1 MTHTRILSE
10 IQDIMRRVL
19 DNGSLNIVDATTAK
33 DVPEWDSLSHIELI
47 VAIEK
52 HFRLKFT
59 LKEVQ
64 SFHNVGEMCEAIA
77 QKAG

>member
-1 MTHTRILSE
+1 MTHTQILSE
-10 IQDIMRRVL
+10 IQDVMRRVF
-19 DNGSLNIVDATTAK
+19 DKADLNIVDATMAK
-33 DVPEWDSLSHIELI
+33 DVPEWDSLAHIELI

-64 SFHNVGEMCEAIA
+64 SFHNVGEMCDAIA
-77 QKAG
+77 QKVS

>member
-1 MTHTRILSE
+1 MTQTRILSE
-10 IQDIMRRVL
+10 IQDIMRSVF
-19 DNGSLNIVDATTAK
+19 DNGDLKIVDATTAK
-33 DVPEWDSLSHIELI
+33 DVREWDSLSHIELI

-64 SFHNVGEMCEAIA
+64 SFHNVGEMCSAIA
-77 QKAG
+77 QKVS